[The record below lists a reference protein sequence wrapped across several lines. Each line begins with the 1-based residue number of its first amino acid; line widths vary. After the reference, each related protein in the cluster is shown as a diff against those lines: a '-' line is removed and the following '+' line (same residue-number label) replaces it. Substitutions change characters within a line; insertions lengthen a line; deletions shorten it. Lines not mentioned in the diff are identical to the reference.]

1 MLAKKE
7 LNKLIFEIVSIL
19 GFLILGTFI
28 ISLMNFLSRHNIFNQ
43 WQNILKFAFVSLSV
57 IVLLVIFF
65 LVVLLVILLILVGFI
80 KIISKI
86 INKNLNLILTL
97 RI

>member
-7 LNKLIFEIVSIL
+7 LNKLIYEIVYIF
-19 GFLILGTFI
+19 GFLISGTFI
-28 ISLMNFLSRHNIFNQ
+28 TSMINFLSRHNVSNQ
-43 WQNILKFAFVSLSV
+43 WQEIIKFAFVSLSV

-86 INKNLNLILTL
+86 INKTNNK
-97 RI
+97 RS